1 MADEKIIEN
10 QSLKTSGLAGGRNK
24 GNNHRWGSL
33 LQGKGKHID
42 MQEARISEGIDE
54 IAACKSL

>member
-1 MADEKIIEN
+1 MGVTKETIIVEVACCKAKEN
-10 QSLKTSGLAGGRNK
+10 
-24 GNNHRWGSL
+24 
-33 LQGKGKHID
+33 ID